1 MNTPGPPPAADASRS
16 APEGPPR
23 EGNLQAP
30 DRQPIDWRQADF
42 HDQAAVDA
50 ELARVFDI
58 CHGCRRCV
66 NLCQAFPT
74 LFDLVDESP
83 TMEVDGVAP
92 EDYGKVA
99 DQCYLCDLCAETKCP
114 YLPPHPWAV
123 DFPHLMLRAKA
134 ARFKAR
140 RPPWRDRLITSTDAV
155 FGALGRRGVSAV
167 ANAAAGSPML
177 RRAGEAFSGLH
188 RDAPLP
194 PFAAEPAAKR
204 VAASAEDDAT
214 APAAGSTAGP
224 TTGARSTTGKVA
236 IYLTCYGNHSCP
248 EVVED
253 LVAVLRHNGVQ
264 VQLIAAARCCG
275 MPKLEL
281 GDLERVVA
289 AAESNLPTFAAAI
302 DDGCDLTAV
311 VPSCVLMYR
320 QEVPL
325 LLPESAVAKRV
336 AAAFF
341 DPFEYLM
348 LRHKAGQLRTDF
360 KQGLGKVAYQAACH
374 QRVQNVGMKT
384 REFLSLVDGVE
395 VVAIERCSG
404 HDGTYGTRLR
414 TYDNAMRIARP
425 VANRVRQAKADR
437 FGSDCPMAGRFV
449 AHAVGEGA
457 KAEHPISMARTAYG
471 I

>member
-1 MNTPGPPPAADASRS
+1 MTKEPSATPGEA
-16 APEGPPR
+16 PR

-30 DRQPIDWRQADF
+30 QRQPIGWQDDGF
-42 HDQAAVDA
+42 YDQAAVEA
-50 ELARVFDI
+50 ELARVFDV

-92 EDYGKVA
+92 ADYGKVA
-99 DQCYLCDLCAETKCP
+99 DECYLCDLCAETKCP

-134 ARFKAR
+134 QRFKAK
-140 RPPWRDRLITSTDAV
+140 PPKWRDRLITSTDAV
-155 FGALGRRGVSAV
+155 FGMLGKPGIAPL
-167 ANAAAGSPML
+167 ANAAANVGAL
-177 RRAGEAFSGLH
+177 RTAGERVSGLH

-194 PFAAEPAAKR
+194 TFAAKPAAKR
-204 VAASAEDDAT
+204 LADVVGEDL
-214 APAAGSTAGP
+214 PAQP
-224 TTGARSTTGKVA
+224 TDRTTGKVA

-248 EVVED
+248 DVVED
-253 LVAVLRHNGVQ
+253 LVAVLNHNEVP
-264 VQLIAAARCCG
+264 VKVLKDARCCG

-281 GDLERVVA
+281 GDLDHIAA
-289 AAESNLPTFAAAI
+289 AAEANLPLFQAAI
-302 DDGCDLTAV
+302 DDGYDLTAV

-325 LLPESAVAKRV
+325 LLPENDAAKRV

-348 LRHKAGQLRTDF
+348 LRHKAGLLRTNF
-360 KQGLGKVAYQAACH
+360 QHSLGKVAYQAACH
-374 QRVQNVGMKT
+374 QRVQNIGLKT
-384 REFLSLVDGVE
+384 REFLQLIDGVQ
-395 VVAIERCSG
+395 VAVIDRCSG
-404 HDGTYGTRLR
+404 HDGTYGTRKR
-414 TYDNAMRIARP
+414 SYPNAMRIARP
-425 VANRVRQAKADR
+425 AASRVRQAKADR
-437 FGSDCPMAGRFV
+437 FGSDCPMAGRFI
-449 AHAVGEGA
+449 AHAVGEGMV
-457 KAEHPISMARTAYG
+457 AEHPISMARAAYG